1 VTLWR
6 GHGTSVVLFDFE
18 AGGQLPGHH
27 ADGVVTIHALS
38 GSLEVTT
45 PSGPQPLAAG
55 ELLLLTPEVRHDVH
69 ALQPSR
75 MLLTV
80 HLIDD

>member
-1 VTLWR
+1 
-6 GHGTSVVLFDFE
+6 
-18 AGGQLPGHH
+18 
-27 ADGVVTIHALS
+27 
-38 GSLEVTT
+38 VTT